1 MTMYRHYNNLIAQN
15 KTFKIISLTTFSFA
29 VMANFSSIAIQADT
43 NFDRTTIDIA
53 SIRDAHSDI
62 IYDISPLLIVSTH
75 VNLKIQPVP
84 EIPPSPENPKIL
96 FYYNIIENAAKLHRV
111 DPDIIRAI
119 IMVESRYKAGSISK
133 KSANGLMQLMPR
145 TAATLGVK
153 NILDPKENI
162 FAGTKYF
169 RHLLN
174 RFDENVELALAS
186 YNAGPSKVIRHDG
199 IPPYK
204 ETQNFVKNVFQ
215 YYAYYKVQSLE
226 ADRIKID

>member
-1 MTMYRHYNNLIAQN
+1 MCRYYNNLIVQN
-15 KTFKIISLTTFSFA
+15 RTFKIISLTTLSFA
-29 VMANFSSIAIQADT
+29 LMANFSTVAKQADSEL
-43 NFDRTTIDIA
+43 DAPAIDMMPIE
-53 SIRDAHSDI
+53 DAFSEI
-62 IYDISPLLIVSTH
+62 NNDISLLFIRSTPVPFKTH
-75 VNLKIQPVP
+75 PVP
-84 EIPPSPENPKIL
+84 EIPPNPENPKIA
-96 FYYNIIENAAKLHRV
+96 FYYSIIENAANLHRV

-145 TAATLGVK
+145 TAASLGVK

-174 RFDENVELALAS
+174 RFDENVEFALAS
-186 YNAGPSKVIRHDG
+186 YNAGPSKVIRHNG